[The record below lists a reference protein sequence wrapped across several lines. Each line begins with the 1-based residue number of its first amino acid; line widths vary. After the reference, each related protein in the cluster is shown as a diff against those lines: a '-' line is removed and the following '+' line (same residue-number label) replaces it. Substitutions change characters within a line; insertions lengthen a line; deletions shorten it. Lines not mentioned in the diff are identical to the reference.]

1 MDKKK
6 ICVVTGT
13 RADYGILSGLMRLID
28 QDPAMHLQIVATNM
42 HLSPE
47 YGMTVDE
54 IEKDGLRVDR
64 RVEMLLSSDTPT
76 GTVKSMGLA
85 SIGFADAFEQL
96 APDIIVILGDRY
108 EMLAAASAALIF
120 GIPVAH
126 LHGGEITEGAYD
138 DAIRH
143 AITKLSYY
151 HFTSTEEYRQRVIA
165 MGEEPGRVFYAGS
178 PAVDAISRFAPMSL
192 ADLEGSLGVRLDENF
207 LLVTFHPVTMQ
218 PGEGERQTRALLH
231 ALDETVMK
239 DADYTK
245 IKVLFTMPNSD
256 TDGRSVARII
266 REWCDRNAGRA
277 LAVTSLGRDRYY
289 SALAHCAAVVGNSS
303 SGLIEAP
310 SFGVPTLDI
319 GDRQKGRAAGNTV
332 THCAA
337 EERAIT
343 SGLRHVLSE
352 DTRNQCRLSGVN
364 PYHRPG
370 TLELIHRVLAEAK
383 PALHIAK
390 RFYDQKR

>member
-1 MDKKK
+1 MKK
-6 ICVVTGT
+6 ICIVTGT

-28 QDPAMHLQIVATNM
+28 QDPAMKLQIVATNM

-54 IEKDGLRVDR
+54 IEKDGFRVDR

-151 HFTSTEEYRQRVIA
+151 HFTSTEEYRRRVIA
-165 MGEEPGRVFYAGS
+165 MGEEPWRVFYAGS
-178 PAVDAISRFAPMSL
+178 PAVDAISRFAPMPL
-192 ADLEGSLGVRLDENF
+192 ADLEGSLGVKLDDDF

-239 DADYTK
+239 DANYTK

-383 PALHIAK
+383 PARHIAK
-390 RFYDQKR
+390 RFYDQER

>member
-1 MDKKK
+1 MKK
-6 ICVVTGT
+6 ICIVTGT

-28 QDPAMHLQIVATNM
+28 QDPAMKLQIVATNM

-47 YGMTVDE
+47 YGMTVEE
-54 IEKDGLRVDR
+54 IEKDGFRVDR

-151 HFTSTEEYRQRVIA
+151 HFTSTEEYRRRVIA
-165 MGEEPGRVFYAGS
+165 MGEEPWRVFYAGS
-178 PAVDAISRFAPMSL
+178 PAVDAISRFDPMPL
-192 ADLEGSLGVRLDENF
+192 ADLEGSLGVKLDDDF

-218 PGEGERQTRALLH
+218 PGEGERQTRALLE

-319 GDRQKGRAAGNTV
+319 GDRQKGRASGNTV

-337 EERAIT
+337 EEKTIA
-343 SGLRHVLSE
+343 SALRHVLSE

-383 PALHIAK
+383 PARHIAK

>member
-1 MDKKK
+1 MKK
-6 ICVVTGT
+6 ICIVTGT

-28 QDPAMHLQIVATNM
+28 QDPAMKLQIVATNM

-47 YGMTVDE
+47 YGMTVEE
-54 IEKDGLRVDR
+54 IEKDGFRVDR

-151 HFTSTEEYRQRVIA
+151 HFTSTEEYRRRVIA
-165 MGEEPGRVFYAGS
+165 MGEEPWRVFYAGS
-178 PAVDAISRFAPMSL
+178 PAVDAISRFDPMPL
-192 ADLEGSLGVRLDENF
+192 ADLEGSLGVKLDDDF

-218 PGEGERQTRALLH
+218 PGEGERQTRALLE

-332 THCAA
+332 THCEAG
-337 EERAIT
+337 EKAIA

-370 TLELIHRVLAEAK
+370 TLEFIHRVLAEAK
-383 PALHIAK
+383 PARHIAK
-390 RFYDQKR
+390 RFYDQER